1 MKKYELTR
9 PIFGGV
15 EIMQPGEVV
24 ELSDD
29 QAKSAFWRNRVK
41 AVDTLGPATP
51 AESAKQDAPATN
63 KKK

>member
-1 MKKYELTR
+1 MKKYELTSR
-9 PIFGGV
+9 IFGGE

-41 AVDTLGPATP
+41 SVDTLEPATP
-51 AESAKQDAPATN
+51 AESAKQDAPVTG

>member
-9 PIFGGV
+9 PIFGGA

-24 ELSDD
+24 DLSDD

-41 AVDTLGPATP
+41 SVETLEPATP
-51 AESAKQDAPATN
+51 AESGKQDAPATG